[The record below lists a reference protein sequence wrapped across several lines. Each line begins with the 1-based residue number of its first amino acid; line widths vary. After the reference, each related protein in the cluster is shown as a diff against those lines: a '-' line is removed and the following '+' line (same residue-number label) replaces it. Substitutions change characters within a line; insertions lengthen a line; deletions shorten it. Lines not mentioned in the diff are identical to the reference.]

1 MKVTHA
7 PIMPSEGAVQAGR
20 PSFTPELLAA
30 SGARYSRN
38 NSGIEEIYSNIDFNN
53 LVKSVDGIFK
63 MVDYG
68 HQSIADMAP
77 VAMFMD
83 DMSLYLAYH
92 LWSICAVVGGQE
104 SSTRYIKISIDGV
117 LNPDDIGIP
126 TDQQD
131 AWRQN
136 VMDAF
141 EKYQQAVD
149 FWDNL
154 GKERPTVMRIPDKVL
169 NDTSEKGVKVL
180 DRMRR
185 NYVFDRSRYF
195 LPMAASTN
203 VMMVMPAREWVKLIS
218 DLLSRPQVEFQALGN
233 MIREELA
240 LVTPR
245 LIKHAVASESTESL
259 LQDEFEWLRANAE
272 DALRRCVNEN
282 EPCSIAPRAFL
293 EAFTPKESPFFFL
306 PSRDFPLA
314 LQHRTNRYSRIGSAL
329 RRTAVRFGWDAVA
342 MAEIRDLNRH
352 RTGEK
357 FCPLIPLGFYA
368 ALDQIPSDVNS
379 DGMVSLAEWGLAQSV
394 KARQSLMNSQHS
406 YMYETLLGTQ
416 FPFEHVTTANHFIYE
431 AELRTGLG
439 AHYRYAKH
447 LKDVLQLWYNAF
459 PETKIYILEGG
470 AEPE

>member
-1 MKVTHA
+1 M
-7 PIMPSEGAVQAGR
+7 GAA
-20 PSFTPELLAA
+20 
-30 SGARYSRN
+30 
-38 NSGIEEIYSNIDFNN
+38 
-53 LVKSVDGIFK
+53 
-63 MVDYG
+63 
-68 HQSIADMAP
+68 
-77 VAMFMD
+77 
-83 DMSLYLAYH
+83 
-92 LWSICAVVGGQE
+92 
-104 SSTRYIKISIDGV
+104 
-117 LNPDDIGIP
+117 
-126 TDQQD
+126 
-131 AWRQN
+131 
-136 VMDAF
+136 
-141 EKYQQAVD
+141 
-149 FWDNL
+149 
-154 GKERPTVMRIPDKVL
+154 
-169 NDTSEKGVKVL
+169 
-180 DRMRR
+180 
-185 NYVFDRSRYF
+185 
-195 LPMAASTN
+195 TN

-379 DGMVSLAEWGLAQSV
+379 DGMVSLAE
-394 KARQSLMNSQHS
+394 
-406 YMYETLLGTQ
+406 
-416 FPFEHVTTANHFIYE
+416 
-431 AELRTGLG
+431 
-439 AHYRYAKH
+439 
-447 LKDVLQLWYNAF
+447 
-459 PETKIYILEGG
+459 
-470 AEPE
+470 